1 MIALDSLTTRQQWI
15 LRHIQ
20 DRGFATIEAMAEEI
34 SVSAQTVRRELIE
47 LERRNYLIRFHGG
60 AGLRQ
65 DLFRIGYAQ
74 KISTSLEGKQRIA
87 VAVAE
92 MIPSGASVYLDVGS
106 TVECVARALA
116 RHHSLHVVTPSV
128 AVAMIFSTEPHI
140 DTFVTGGSLR
150 GANGALV
157 GSHAIR
163 TLAGFHFDFA
173 VSSFGGFDPEGQPTD
188 FDPEKIALRQ
198 AAFDKASRRIGMADA
213 TKFDKTAL
221 RRMLGEHHLTDLVV
235 DAEPPVHIRAA
246 VAQAGGR
253 LVVADEKP
261 LRTSVPISADQ

>member
-1 MIALDSLTTRQQWI
+1 MIALNGLTPRQQWI

-34 SVSAQTVRRELIE
+34 HVSAQTVRRELIE

-87 VAVAE
+87 AVVAD
-92 MIPSGASVYLDVGS
+92 MIPAGSSVYLDVGS
-106 TVECVARALA
+106 TVECVARALVK
-116 RHHSLHVVTPSV
+116 HSSLHVVTPSA
-128 AVAMIFSTEPHI
+128 AVAMILSTEPHI

-157 GSHAIR
+157 GSHAMR
-163 TLAGFHFDFA
+163 TLASFHFDFA

-188 FDPEKIALRQ
+188 FDSEKIALRQ
-198 AAFDKASRRIGMADA
+198 IAFDNASRCIGMADA

-221 RRMLGEHHLTDLVV
+221 RRMLGGHQLTDLVV
-235 DAEPPVHIRAA
+235 DAVPPPHVKAA
-246 VAQAGGR
+246 VVQAGGR
-253 LVVADEKP
+253 LVVADERSFTASEAK
-261 LRTSVPISADQ
+261 SEN

>member
-87 VAVAE
+87 AAVAE

-198 AAFDKASRRIGMADA
+198 VAFDKASRRIGMADA

-221 RRMLGEHHLTDLVV
+221 RRMLGEHHLTDLVA
-235 DAEPPVHIRAA
+235 DAEPPVHIRVA